1 MQNEKAAMS
10 DERLIIID
18 LLLPDDNAMDYWR
31 VL

>member
-18 LLLPDDNAMDYWR
+18 LLLPDDNAMDYRR

>member
-1 MQNEKAAMS
+1 MS